1 VYKVAMRRERYTTIF
16 KNKEDT
22 RIKEQTNNDN
32 LKKNI
37 MLEDMNVSNIN

>member
-22 RIKEQTNNDN
+22 RIKKKQTT
-32 LKKNI
+32 I
-37 MLEDMNVSNIN
+37 S